1 VGDFNRDRKLDV
13 VVSSISSGLF
23 LLLGKGDG
31 SFQSPVAISGSTPD
45 AIHFV
50 LAADFN
56 HDGNLDLVEEGV
68 VGAIF
73 VTLGKVDA
81 TFREPMISL
90 QGGATTAT
98 ALGSADINGDGALDL
113 LVTDQN
119 LNTVEILLGND
130 AGTVVKMRNVGLAP
144 YDPDAAVAADFN
156 GDGKL
161 DLAVAETHSPHG
173 QVSVELGRGHGTF
186 GKPIVSPLIDEGIN
200 NQDLVRTGDF
210 NGDGKA
216 DLVIMDDY
224 AAGFEVLLGKGDGTF
239 QVPIDT
245 TVVSNSM
252 TFEVGDFN
260 GDGKADLVVTTTT
273 GINTSLNI
281 YL

>member
-1 VGDFNRDRKLDV
+1 
-13 VVSSISSGLF
+13 
-23 LLLGKGDG
+23 
-31 SFQSPVAISGSTPD
+31 
-45 AIHFV
+45 
-50 LAADFN
+50 
-56 HDGNLDLVEEGV
+56 
-68 VGAIF
+68 
-73 VTLGKVDA
+73 
-81 TFREPMISL
+81 
-90 QGGATTAT
+90 
-98 ALGSADINGDGALDL
+98 
-113 LVTDQN
+113 
-119 LNTVEILLGND
+119 
-130 AGTVVKMRNVGLAP
+130 MRNVALAP

-161 DLAVAETHSPHG
+161 DLAVAETNSPHG
-173 QVSVELGRGHGTF
+173 QVSVEPGRGDGTF

-200 NQDLVRTGDF
+200 NQDLMRTGDF

-239 QVPIDT
+239 QAPIDT

-281 YL
+281 YLSNGDGTFLQGAQYAANYGAAVVADVNHDGMLDLVVASFGSPLQVFLGSGGHFQESHLRTERHLQRRHGS